1 MNKEDGHITKAEYTR
16 RMQWNDNVLSVTDA
30 IKSEMMGK
38 MEEIVLDH
46 FDMDFTDLREYL
58 RDKEEWR
65 RKQEATIPRWI
76 PVTERLPEVG
86 EDVLVYAVGKSDD
99 FSSVIAI
106 ADRIIFRL
114 FPSSEGVETWSSPWQ
129 YFMTN
134 YEITHW
140 MPLPEPP
147 KEEKE

>member
-1 MNKEDGHITKAEYTR
+1 MEQLDYRQILTR
-16 RMQWNDNVLSVTDA
+16 RAEWEGDVLHVHDMIRDVVNGVEQQIESSV
-30 IKSEMMGK
+30 MNY
-38 MEEIVLDH
+38 

-58 RDKEEWR
+58 SDKEAWS
-65 RKQEATIPRWI
+65 RKQAEAIPKWI

-86 EDVLVYAVGKSDD
+86 EDVLIYAVGKSDD

-106 ADRIIFRL
+106 TDRIIFRL

-147 KEEKE
+147 KE